1 MKSKVSMRRITYRV
15 AKYDVTKTKICELMA
30 FVEIIREVKTKHVSL
45 LKIRMLLQILSE
57 LLTQL
62 CSNLL
67 NPWTLSGA
75 TLLKNILNNI
85 TQKCV
90 RFISYGSNII
100 GCLQVVRIYSF
111 MREIYLYALRI
122 SSFSL
127 LYAENI

>member
-1 MKSKVSMRRITYRV
+1 MRRITYRV

-67 NPWTLSGA
+67 NP
-75 TLLKNILNNI
+75 
-85 TQKCV
+85 
-90 RFISYGSNII
+90 
-100 GCLQVVRIYSF
+100 
-111 MREIYLYALRI
+111 
-122 SSFSL
+122 
-127 LYAENI
+127 